1 MEGIYQRVRFRKVC
15 TGITIKT
22 VFKAVTH
29 SLASRVSINTS
40 INVSSGKF
48 VPNY

>member
-1 MEGIYQRVRFRKVC
+1 MSEGRFRKVC

-29 SLASRVSINTS
+29 SLASQ
-40 INVSSGKF
+40 
-48 VPNY
+48 